1 MPDGIPK
8 VDWTE
13 FPTQV
18 PAVIPPELAAAGG
31 AETAVVDPE
40 AAGVDPAAGV
50 VVGAVEAIC

>member
-31 AETAVVDPE
+31 AGTAVVDPE
-40 AAGVDPAAGV
+40 AAGAAGV
-50 VVGAVEAIC
+50 VVGAEAIC